1 MFAATII
8 FHLPNPHLPDV
19 CGICFH
25 RSILKA
31 ISLPRPLHPSTSL
44 CPGHDSFIYLF
55 IPQMF
60 REKLLYS
67 RNWFRP
73 WDYKRGPNR
82 PDLCPHAINDLV
94 QGSAH
99 CGLWATSDPSPGFI
113 GKVVLGYSHFRALWT
128 GCGCFRSWRG
138 CCNRVR
144 MATKQTAYCQSLSPC
159 SNGKNS
165 LRPYHL
171 NARNLV

>member
-1 MFAATII
+1 MFVASAST
-8 FHLPNPHLPDV
+8 
-19 CGICFH
+19 
-25 RSILKA
+25 A
-31 ISLPRPLHPSTSL
+31 PSSKPFP
-44 CPGHDSFIYLF
+44 CPGLCIHPLPCAPAMTHSFTYLF

-60 REKLLYS
+60 REKLPYS

-73 WDYKRGPNR
+73 WDYKRGQNR

-99 CGLWATSDPSPGFI
+99 CGLWATSDPSPGFV
-113 GKVVLGYSHFRALWT
+113 GKVVLGYSRSRALWIV
-128 GCGCFRSWRG
+128 CGCFRQLAGLWR
-138 CCNRVR
+138 
-144 MATKQTAYCQSLSPC
+144 QSPHGHKANCVLPKFASPC

-165 LRPYHL
+165 PRPYHL